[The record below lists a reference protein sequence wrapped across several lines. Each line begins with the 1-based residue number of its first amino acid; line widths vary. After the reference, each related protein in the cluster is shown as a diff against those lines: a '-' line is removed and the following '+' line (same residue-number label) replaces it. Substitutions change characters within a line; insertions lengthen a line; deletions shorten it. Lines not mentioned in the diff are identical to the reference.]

1 MRVRAAGSARGALRG
16 DGAGRHDS
24 LVVIASVQPVRL
36 VAWPAG
42 WEDVEV
48 VDSVLVDVPP
58 PAPDAVSDARVYD
71 RSGRVPAFARLGRL
85 VSVVA

>member
-1 MRVRAAGSARGALRG
+1 
-16 DGAGRHDS
+16 
-24 LVVIASVQPVRL
+24 VITSVQPIRV

-48 VDSVLVDVPP
+48 VDSVLVDVPS
-58 PAPDAVSDARVYD
+58 PARQPIGGARAYD
-71 RSGRVPAFARLGRL
+71 RFGRVPESERFGRL